1 MLTCLM
7 VEFYYQPAE
16 SLHHFAFEESSN
28 LTNGFTF
35 STAGRRQRLVEEEE
49 SEGGGVREEEEREG
63 GRGKFSNNLKLTE
76 FIPAKWRKLTF
87 QKQPK
92 KTGCRK
98 G

>member
-16 SLHHFAFEESSN
+16 SLHHFAFGERSN

-49 SEGGGVREEEEREG
+49 SEGGGVREG
-63 GRGKFSNNLKLTE
+63 GKFSNNLKLTE
-76 FIPAKWRKLTF
+76 CIPAKWRKVTF

-92 KTGCRK
+92 KNRM
-98 G
+98 

>member
-16 SLHHFAFEESSN
+16 SLHHFAFEERSN

-49 SEGGGVREEEEREG
+49 SEGGVGEEEEREG

-76 FIPAKWRKLTF
+76 FIPAK
-87 QKQPK
+87 
-92 KTGCRK
+92 
-98 G
+98 